1 MKKYVQE
8 QIEEAIR
15 DRARAKSLE
24 VEAKEINA
32 RVKDTLLPLMT
43 SHAIDKYA
51 LEGVGEVAIRVNVG
65 SSINETKL
73 REQLLLQEIDP
84 ADIDRIVADS
94 SKTWR
99 TEYVNFTEK
108 R

>member
-1 MKKYVQE
+1 MRKDIQK

-15 DRARAKSLE
+15 DRARAKSME

-32 RVKDTLLPLMT
+32 RVKSILLPLMT
-43 SHAIDKYA
+43 SHAIDKYE
-51 LEGVGEVAIRVNVG
+51 LEGVGEVAIRVSNG

-84 ADIDRIVADS
+84 GDIDQIVADS
-94 SKTWR
+94 SKTWK

>member
-1 MKKYVQE
+1 MRKDIQK

-15 DRARAKSLE
+15 DRARAKSME

-32 RVKDTLLPLMT
+32 RVKSILLPIMI
-43 SHAIDKYA
+43 SHDIKKYE
-51 LEGVGEVAIRVNVG
+51 LEGVGEVAIRVSNG

-84 ADIDRIVADS
+84 GDIDQIVTDS
-94 SKTWR
+94 SKTWK